1 MRVKELPTRSA
12 ERSTNIRPLE
22 MNSRGREKKE
32 IAMISYNSNRKSFD
46 RTESTFVGPDSKI
59 PEPGSTYFL
68 NSSTRPG
75 QHRRFART
83 SQTSPML
90 RNEMTELMADIDGLP
105 VLFRILVKDVSAE
118 SQPDFVS
125 KAADLHSLVSNTLR
139 KMVDRMR
146 GSIPRSDAPSKRPL
160 AIVELISSGEPSV
173 ELPTQPSETV
183 LRVGPLELDL
193 LDRTARRGERQIDLR
208 PREYQLLKYM
218 MQWSDTLL
226 TREMLFKDVWHYKF
240 VPETNL
246 VDVHMGRLRRKVD
259 GSNETPMIHNV
270 RGAGFILSAA
280 PVCQDLPTRPPER
293 STSPVAGEKSP
304 PSLERTLQ

>member
-1 MRVKELPTRSA
+1 
-12 ERSTNIRPLE
+12 
-22 MNSRGREKKE
+22 
-32 IAMISYNSNRKSFD
+32 MISYNSNRKSFD

-59 PEPGSTYFL
+59 SEPGSTYFL

-83 SQTSPML
+83 SQTSPMI
-90 RNEMTELMADIDGLP
+90 RNDMTELMADIDGLP
-105 VLFRILVKDVSAE
+105 VLFRILVKDVPAE

-146 GSIPRSDAPSKRPL
+146 ESTPRSDAPSNGSL
-160 AIVELISSGEPSV
+160 AIVELISSGEPLAA
-173 ELPTQPSETV
+173 LPAQPSETV

-193 LDRTARRGERQIDLR
+193 LDRTARRGERKIDLR
-208 PREYQLLKYM
+208 PREYELLKYM
-218 MQWSDTLL
+218 VQRSDTLL

-259 GSNETPMIHNV
+259 GPNEAPMIRNI
-270 RGAGFILSAA
+270 RGAGFILSAG
-280 PVCQDLPTRPPER
+280 PICQDLPTRPAER
-293 STSPVAGEKSP
+293 STSPVAGDMSP
-304 PSLERTLQ
+304 PSLEGTLQ